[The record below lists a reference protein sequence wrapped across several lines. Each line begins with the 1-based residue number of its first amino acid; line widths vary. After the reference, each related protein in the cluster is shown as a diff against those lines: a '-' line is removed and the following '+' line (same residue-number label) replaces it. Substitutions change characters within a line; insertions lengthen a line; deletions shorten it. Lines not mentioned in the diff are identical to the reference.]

1 MPKRQSYPRKSFKA
15 TPGAATPLHTADVCL
30 LSLERCRA
38 LLPRDY
44 EVTDA
49 ELERLRDGLYALAG
63 VAVDGY
69 LAQRMVPANQL
80 PAKQQTAGV
89 PADARISQISIREP
103 SNVEGERD

>member
-80 PAKQQTAGV
+80 PAKQQTAAV